1 MKNFTHIKNK
11 KASMIDISKKK
22 ITFRE
27 SKASGKV
34 KFSKKTYLHIKKPGS
49 TKGEIFS
56 TARIASIQATKKT
69 SELIPMC
76 HNIDL
81 NYINIEFSFVDKDLS
96 ILIESN
102 IKTNNTTG
110 VEMEAL
116 IAVSVAALTV
126 YDMCKS
132 TDKSIKITD
141 IKLTYKSGG
150 KSGTFQK

>member
-1 MKNFTHIKNK
+1 MKNFTHIKDK
-11 KASMIDISKKK
+11 KASMVDISKKK

-27 SKASGKV
+27 SKASGKI
-34 KFSKKTYLHIKKPGS
+34 KFSKKTYLHIKKHGS
-49 TKGEIFS
+49 PKGEIFS

-81 NYINIEFSFVDKDLS
+81 NYINIEFTFVEKDLS
-96 ILIESN
+96 ILIESSV
-102 IKTNNTTG
+102 KTNNTTG

-116 IAVSVAALTV
+116 TAVSIAALTI

-150 KSGTFQK
+150 KSGTFPK